1 VQRDRDPWRS
11 LLEFGEAL
19 LADMADGQA
28 SAQEKRTGS
37 LVRRDSATGASY
49 LHLPLPD
56 TDTISRLGELLR
68 DLLTH
73 R

>member
-1 VQRDRDPWRS
+1 

-19 LADMADGQA
+19 LANMADGKA
-28 SAQEKRTGS
+28 SSPEKRPGR
-37 LVRRDSATGASY
+37 LVRRDTATGESY

-68 DLLTH
+68 DLLAC